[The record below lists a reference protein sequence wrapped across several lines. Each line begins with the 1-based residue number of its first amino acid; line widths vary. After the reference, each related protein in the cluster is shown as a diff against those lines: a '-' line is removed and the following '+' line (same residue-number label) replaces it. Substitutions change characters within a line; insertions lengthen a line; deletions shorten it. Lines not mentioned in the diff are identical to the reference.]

1 MYTFTSIYIC
11 MYKDFTCIMFKINQL
26 PLNTSLLPL
35 LNLTPSLYS
44 TSLKETYDINFLSS

>member
-11 MYKDFTCIMFKINQL
+11 MYKDFTYIMFKINQL